1 MEPKT
6 KQSNQFRLQPSN
18 QFRNENGCMRHELK
32 INQLNNLMES
42 KTKRSNQ
49 FGLKPS
55 NQFRNKLVLK
65 VPPVDESLST
75 PIATPN
81 WIVSRLPLPLQSKL

>member
-18 QFRNENGCMRHELK
+18 QFRNANGCMRHELK

-42 KTKRSNQ
+42 KTNEAINLGSN
-49 FGLKPS
+49 LAINS
-55 NQFRNKLVLK
+55 
-65 VPPVDESLST
+65 E
-75 PIATPN
+75 IN
-81 WIVSRLPLPLQSKL
+81 WF